1 MNTCP
6 FCGTAWNG
14 SKFCGECGKDLRQY
28 PHEGSKTPPIDVAAE
43 LEIFETEMLPSG
55 KYKVLGLRPQYINSI
70 TELTFPDCVEVIGAG
85 AFKTDRLNQGRVPK
99 YLTSVVIGN
108 GVRMI
113 EERAFCCCEN
123 LLSVTFGSSLQ
134 FIGEEAFAYCRVLRC
149 VTIPQNVTK
158 IENKAFY
165 CCKNLTDIT
174 IEKGVQI
181 IGVQAFETD
190 LGSPQKKIRNLSD
203 AICEARA
210 FPIGAELIQESDP
223 PSSNDGEN
231 GDSSAASDKKGFW
244 QRFRRRKK

>member
-113 EERAFCCCEN
+113 EAQAFQNCDN
-123 LLSVTFGSSLQ
+123 LLSVTFGSALQ
-134 FIGEEAFAYCRVLRC
+134 FIGEYAFENCDVLRR
-149 VTIPQNVTK
+149 VVIPSNVIK
-158 IENKAFY
+158 IENRAFFA
-165 CCKNLTDIT
+165 CKNLIDIVLQ
-174 IEKGVQI
+174 KGVKI
-181 IGVQAFETD
+181 VGADAFGIYGVHQTKVIEIPRD
-190 LGSPQKKIRNLSD
+190 LIYEKNSFPANARIKKR
-203 AICEARA
+203 
-210 FPIGAELIQESDP
+210 
-223 PSSNDGEN
+223 
-231 GDSSAASDKKGFW
+231 W
-244 QRFRRRKK
+244 H